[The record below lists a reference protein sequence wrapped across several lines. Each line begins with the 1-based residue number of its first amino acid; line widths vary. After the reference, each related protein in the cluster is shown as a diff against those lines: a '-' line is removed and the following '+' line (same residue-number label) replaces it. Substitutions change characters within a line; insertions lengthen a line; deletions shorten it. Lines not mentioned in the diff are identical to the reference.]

1 MRMWAFTSTSRRAVA
16 TASPDTSAR
25 TAEAKTLR
33 LAVLM
38 YLVVFTVKL
47 ITYLATGVR
56 VLFAEALL
64 IAPQWGSIN
73 RRFVGRLMR
82 GQLCDAT
89 VTRTCVDQSRRPL
102 DRKGWKSCDEGQ
114 NDGVRARRRC
124 PVRTHGPADHDL

>member
-47 ITYLATGVR
+47 ITYLATGVMA
-56 VLFAEALL
+56 LFAEALL
-64 IAPQWGSIN
+64 IVPQREVHK
-73 RRFVGRLMR
+73 RRVCGTANA
-82 GQLCDAT
+82 GPT
-89 VTRTCVDQSRRPL
+89 V
-102 DRKGWKSCDEGQ
+102 
-114 NDGVRARRRC
+114 RC
-124 PVRTHGPADHDL
+124 LP

>member
-1 MRMWAFTSTSRRAVA
+1 MA

-47 ITYLATGVR
+47 ITYLATGMR
-56 VLFAEALL
+56 ALFAEALL

-73 RRFVGRLMR
+73 RRFVGRLRR
-82 GQLCDAT
+82 GQLCDAY
-89 VTRTCVDQSRRPL
+89 RDEDLRRP
-102 DRKGWKSCDEGQ
+102 
-114 NDGVRARRRC
+114 VTA
-124 PVRTHGPADHDL
+124 PAGPERVEVMR

>member
-47 ITYLATGVR
+47 ITSLATGVMA
-56 VLFAEALL
+56 LFGEALL
-64 IAPQWGSIN
+64 IVPQWESIN
-73 RRFVGRLMR
+73 DHLGDT
-82 GQLCDAT
+82 GGAAT
-89 VTRTCVDQSRRPL
+89 AP
-102 DRKGWKSCDEGQ
+102 
-114 NDGVRARRRC
+114 AH
-124 PVRTHGPADHDL
+124 PVRLVRSTHGSEQS